1 MKSKEPLKKPLGKG
15 LNNPISSKRGTSDGS
30 LVKRKEPNIMANMGG
45 LNPKYKGTKDYREGM
60 KQLKKE
66 GKKTYLDK

>member
-1 MKSKEPLKKPLGKG
+1 MSKTGGPDMKSKEPLKKPLGKG

-45 LNPKYKGTKDYREGM
+45 LYA
-60 KQLKKE
+60 QLAKRFTSAMVRSDCK
-66 GKKTYLDK
+66 